1 MTEVDFVWPRCRD
14 KKANHPSSEPP
25 IRPLIDRA
33 TPVGCEH
40 VTDILDLTFSYTRK
54 VIGLC
59 KGVPLCKDGGNRPAI
74 VSIDFSGEMRYEK
87 VNSMGTYP
95 RYTECF
101 NKFRPKSSGR
111 SGQVGRDEVKLK
123 VVLEKGMDGYIVAY
137 CPALKGCVT
146 QGRTE
151 QEALENIKEAIEL
164 YLEADPG
171 EIGRPAGEYKV
182 YEVAL

>member
-1 MTEVDFVWPRCRD
+1 M
-14 KKANHPSSEPP
+14 
-25 IRPLIDRA
+25 
-33 TPVGCEH
+33 G
-40 VTDILDLTFSYTRK
+40 SY
-54 VIGLC
+54 
-59 KGVPLCKDGGNRPAI
+59 PHH
-74 VSIDFSGEMRYEK
+74 
-87 VNSMGTYP
+87 
-95 RYTECF
+95 TECF
-101 NKFRPKSSGR
+101 SKFRLKSGGR
-111 SGQVGRDEVKLK
+111 SGPVGRNKMKLK